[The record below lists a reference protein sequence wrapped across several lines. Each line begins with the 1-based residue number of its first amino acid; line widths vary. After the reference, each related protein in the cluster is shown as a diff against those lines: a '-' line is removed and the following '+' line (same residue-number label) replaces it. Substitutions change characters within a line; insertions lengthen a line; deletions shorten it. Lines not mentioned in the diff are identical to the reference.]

1 MTEAEESRRRRTRY
15 DLAANII
22 EAALK
27 PARQTDIAYRSFL
40 NFSLV
45 DRYLEYLIA
54 VGLIQRY
61 KDSLYE
67 ATKSGLEY
75 LETYRR
81 IKHLFET
88 GGDEG
93 GVRGEAV
100 PSRVLDHVVRS

>member
-1 MTEAEESRRRRTRY
+1 LTEAEGSRRRRTRY

-27 PARQTDIAYRSFL
+27 PARPTDIAYRSFL

-54 VGLIQRY
+54 VGLIQKH

-88 GGDEG
+88 RGDEG
-93 GVRGEAV
+93 TAKGEALR
-100 PSRVLDHVVRS
+100 SRAPEQVVRS